1 MVMFYLCFYSDWILV
16 MIIKCVYD
24 NIEKIWKI
32 INFNMLII
40 IIDLLYKSYY
50 F

>member
-1 MVMFYLCFYSDWILV
+1 MVMLYLCFYSDRTLV
-16 MIIKCVYD
+16 MIIKCVHD

-32 INFNMLII
+32 TNFNTLTI
-40 IIDLLYKSYY
+40 IIDLLYKSYH